1 VINTKREVT
10 KLKGRALRPF
20 FACSLAIGLLGC
32 TAIGAEEPAMR
43 DEGRI
48 RPPASLTCDANHLTS
63 WFGVVSGY
71 RREDKQTWLQIST
84 DYDTVEQL
92 TIDHAG
98 QPDASAHYLLWQ
110 EPFTAADWN
119 KIEKSKGVLIEG
131 MRAIAWICDD
141 GKTAPVIDWQPAQ
154 D

>member
-1 VINTKREVT
+1 MINTKREAT

-20 FACSLAIGLLGC
+20 FACSLAVALLGC
-32 TAIGAEEPAMR
+32 SNIGAQEPSPRSA
-43 DEGRI
+43 GRL
-48 RPPASLTCDANHLTS
+48 RPPATLTCDINHLTS
-63 WFGVVSGY
+63 WSGVVSGY
-71 RREDKQTWLQIST
+71 RRDSQSTWLQIST
-84 DYDTVEQL
+84 DDDTVEQT
-92 TIDHAG
+92 TIEHAG

-110 EPFTAADWN
+110 EPFTAADWK
-119 KIEKSKGVLIEG
+119 KIEKSKGVLIKG

>member
-1 VINTKREVT
+1 M
-10 KLKGRALRPF
+10 RPF

-32 TAIGAEEPAMR
+32 TAIGAQEPAMR
-43 DEGRI
+43 SAGRI
-48 RPPASLTCDANHLTS
+48 RPPATLTCDINHLTS
-63 WFGVVSGY
+63 WSGVVTGY
-71 RREDKQTWLQIST
+71 RRKPESTWLRIST
-84 DYDTVEQL
+84 DADTVEQT

-110 EPFTAADWN
+110 QAFTAKDW
-119 KIEKSKGVLIEG
+119 KRIEKSKGKLIKG

-154 D
+154 E

>member
-1 VINTKREVT
+1 MINTKREVT

-43 DEGRI
+43 DAGRI